1 MNSKILL
8 TCILAGLLCT
18 ACRSVPLSQRSQ
30 LLLTSEDYENELG
43 ATAYSEYQKEYPR
56 SNNKTYTDALQRVGE
71 AISRVAGKDEYQWE
85 FVVLESSEA
94 NAFCLPGGKVAV
106 YSGIFQF
113 TANEAEL
120 ATIVSHEIAHAL
132 ARHGGERMSWAQLQ
146 QIGALG
152 LRASGTGSAWETLYG
167 VGTELGVML
176 PFSRK
181 HEHEADSIGLIL
193 LARAGY
199 HPAAAIS
206 FWQKFSSGR
215 NPSLIEQWTS
225 THPGGAER
233 IENLQEM
240 QAQAVLEYNQSP
252 QKFGL
257 GRVFP
262 AAR

>member
-1 MNSKILL
+1 MPGKIIS
-8 TCILAGLLCT
+8 TCILSVLLCV
-18 ACRSVPLSQRSQ
+18 ACRTVPVSQRSQ
-30 LLLTSEDYENELG
+30 LLLTSEEYENNLG
-43 ATAYSEYQKEYPR
+43 AAAYSEYQKEYKR
-56 SNNKTYTDALQRVGE
+56 STNKTYNEALQRVGT
-71 AISRVAGKDEYQWE
+71 AISRVAGKDNYQWE
-85 FVVLESSEA
+85 FIVLESNEA

-132 ARHGGERMSWAQLQ
+132 ARHGGERMSWSQLQ
-146 QIGALG
+146 QIGAQG
-152 LRASGTGSAWETLYG
+152 LRSAGAGSAWETLYG
-167 VGTELGVML
+167 VGTQLGVML

-193 LARAGY
+193 MARAGY

-215 NPSLIEQWTS
+215 NPSRIEQWVS

-233 IENLQEM
+233 IENLQRLQP
-240 QAQAVLEYNQSP
+240 QALQEYERCS

-257 GRVFP
+257 GKVFP
-262 AAR
+262 AAK

>member
-1 MNSKILL
+1 MTGKIIL
-8 TCILAGLLCT
+8 TCIVAGLLCA
-18 ACRSVPLSQRSQ
+18 ACRTVPLSQRSQ
-30 LLLTSEDYENELG
+30 LLLTSEEYENSLG

-56 SNNKTYTDALQRVGE
+56 STNQTYNDALQRVGT
-71 AISRVAGKDEYQWE
+71 AISKVAGKDEYQWE

-106 YSGIFQF
+106 YSGIFKF

-132 ARHGGERMSWAQLQ
+132 ARHGGERMSWDQLK

-152 LRASGTGSAWETLYG
+152 LRSAGAGSAWETLYG

-181 HEHEADSIGLIL
+181 HEHEADSMGLIL

-206 FWQKFSSGR
+206 FWQKFSSGQ
-215 NPSLIEQWTS
+215 NSSLLDKWTS

-233 IENLQEM
+233 ITNLQQLQP
-240 QAQAVLEYNQSP
+240 QALQDYEQCP

-257 GRVFP
+257 GKVFS
-262 AAR
+262 AVK